1 MTRNNN
7 FTIIHILSAL
17 LVMLG
22 HQFDIMGQTAPL
34 IFGMPLHTLGV
45 RILFLV
51 SGYLVSMS
59 YCRSTF
65 RRNFL
70 WKRAIKIYPAL
81 IVSLIVT
88 VIALRFLTGM
98 DAGIYWNAA
107 ARYVI
112 HNVQMRPKFDVA
124 DVFYNN
130 TYPITVNGSLWTLPI
145 ELACYLLVIPVIDV
159 FRRLNKKKYLGAIF
173 YVCILLLL
181 SVFECF
187 YQMYWPQ
194 RTAIFWDTDWY
205 KALSLAIWFFIGS
218 GFYAMD
224 LKRYC
229 NWQWAVVS
237 LLVLMCTNGIV
248 KVFLTPFLVS
258 YAVICFALP
267 EKPVFARALEGQE
280 VGYGLYLYGMP
291 VQQLFLQL
299 FFVRAQMEM
308 PVYVYALIS
317 IAFTWIIA
325 KISLTMV
332 EEPIARRLKSPPISL
347 S

>member
-22 HQFDIMGQTAPL
+22 HQFVIMGQTAPL
-34 IFGMPLHTLGV
+34 IFGMQLHTLGV

-59 YCRSTF
+59 YCRSTS

-81 IVSLIVT
+81 IVSLIVI

-159 FRRLNKKKYLGAIF
+159 FRRLNKNKKM
-173 YVCILLLL
+173 CL
-181 SVFECF
+181 S
-187 YQMYWPQ
+187 
-194 RTAIFWDTDWY
+194 T
-205 KALSLAIWFFIGS
+205 
-218 GFYAMD
+218 
-224 LKRYC
+224 
-229 NWQWAVVS
+229 
-237 LLVLMCTNGIV
+237 
-248 KVFLTPFLVS
+248 
-258 YAVICFALP
+258 
-267 EKPVFARALEGQE
+267 
-280 VGYGLYLYGMP
+280 
-291 VQQLFLQL
+291 
-299 FFVRAQMEM
+299 
-308 PVYVYALIS
+308 
-317 IAFTWIIA
+317 
-325 KISLTMV
+325 
-332 EEPIARRLKSPPISL
+332 
-347 S
+347 